1 MRRLVL
7 NRLAGLGLGVALLG
21 AAAGRA
27 AAQTADSATT
37 IDRIVAVVGTRPILL
52 SEVQERMLIELRGR
66 PAPTDQAVVN
76 QMQRGILE
84 SLVNEELVIQQAMRD
99 TTIKVTDEEITQSV
113 DQLYRNVRA
122 QYQSEE
128 QFRTELQRTGFQTLE
143 EWRTFSAE
151 QQRRTFLANRFWDN
165 LRQRGTVK
173 DVPPTDQEMRQYF
186 DQQKGNFEPRPEL
199 VSFRQIVIAPQPSD
213 SARSTALQLADSI
226 LVELRKGADF
236 ATAARRFSM
245 DPGTREQGG
254 SLNWI
259 RRGQGYD
266 PRFEAVA
273 FALRPGQISNPV
285 ETGFGFHL
293 IQVER
298 VQAAEVQV
306 RHILIMP
313 VIDSTNADSA
323 YVLAERVRAAL
334 AAGASFDSLQR
345 IHHDRMEERE
355 VQQYPIAQLA
365 QQAAGYGQAFAGLA
379 EGGVAPLF
387 QLPSPD
393 PLRSKWAVVQ
403 LSRRTPAGEVRYEDV
418 REQIRRNLAR
428 RLGESRH
435 LERLRKASF
444 VQIRDV

>member
-1 MRRLVL
+1 MRQLPVARLVW
-7 NRLAGLGLGVALLG
+7 LGLVG
-21 AAAGRA
+21 AMVGAPAGSA

-52 SEVQERMLIELRGR
+52 SEVQERILIELRGR
-66 PAPTDQAVVN
+66 PAPTDQSVLR
-76 QMQRGILE
+76 QLQRGILE
-84 SLVNEELVIQQAMRD
+84 SLVNEELVIQQASRD

-113 DQLYRNVRA
+113 DQLYRNVRG

-165 LRQRGTVK
+165 LRQRGRVK
-173 DVPPTDQEMRQYF
+173 DVPPTDEEMRQYF

-199 VSFRQIVIAPQPSD
+199 VSFKQIVIAPQPSD
-213 SARSTALQLADSI
+213 TAKAAARQLIDSI

-266 PRFEAVA
+266 PRFESVA
-273 FALRPGQISNPV
+273 FSLRPGQISDPV

-298 VQAAEVQV
+298 VQAAEVHV

-323 YVLAERVRAAL
+323 YTLAERVRAAL
-334 AAGASFDSLQR
+334 VAGASFDSLQR
-345 IHHDRMEERE
+345 VYHDRMEERE
-355 VQQYPIAQLA
+355 IQQYPVGQLA
-365 QQAAGYGQAFAGLA
+365 QQAPGYGQAFAGLA
-379 EGGVAPLF
+379 EGGVGPVF

-393 PLRSKWAVVQ
+393 PIRSKWAIVQ
-403 LSRRTPAGEVRYEDV
+403 LTRRIPAGEVRFEDV
-418 REQIRRNLAR
+418 REQIRRSLAR
-428 RLGESRH
+428 RLGEGRH
-435 LERLRKASF
+435 LERMRKASF
-444 VQIRDV
+444 VLIHDV